1 MQHDRS
7 VKSCVEQI
15 RSQTQEFLDYVNSN
29 NQCAYSDRMVE
40 NILKTAEKLDKV
52 YSSNFES
59 VEKKQENELTAD
71 ERFEKE
77 FEKAMP
83 PTRDAVDHQKE
94 IEVMVSRFF
103 LNDAKEVYSENLEWR
118 IASGGND
125 LVGEIYYND
134 KPACQIKNTL
144 SGYKITPSYAEVDF
158 VADYT
163 ENALKTLRQAGYHI
177 PPVKVNYKYYDEN
190 EELDLTQQTERGR

>member
-15 RSQTQEFLDYVNSN
+15 RSQAQEFLDYVNSN

-40 NILKTAEKLDKV
+40 NILKTAEKLDKI
-52 YSSNFES
+52 YNSNFES
-59 VEKKQENELTAD
+59 VEIKQENNLTAD
-71 ERFEKE
+71 ERFEK
-77 FEKAMP
+77 AMLP
-83 PTRDAVDHQKE
+83 KRDVVDLQKE

-103 LNDAKEVYSENLEWR
+103 LNDAKEVYSENHEWR

-144 SGYKITPSYAEVDF
+144 SDYEITPSYAEVDF

>member
-15 RSQTQEFLDYVNSN
+15 RTQAQEFLDFVNSN

-52 YSSNFES
+52 YNSNFES
-59 VEKKQENELTAD
+59 VEIKQEKTLTDD

-77 FEKAMP
+77 FEKAMT
-83 PTRDAVDHQKE
+83 PTRNVVDHQKE
-94 IEVMVSRFF
+94 VETMVTRFF
-103 LNDAKEVYSENLEWR
+103 MNDAKEVYSDNHEWR
-118 IASGGND
+118 IASGGYD

-134 KPACQIKNTL
+134 KPACQIMNTI
-144 SGYKITPSYAEVDF
+144 SGYEINPAYAEVDF
-158 VADYT
+158 VANYA
-163 ENALKTLRQAGYHI
+163 ENALKKLGLD
-177 PPVKVNYKYYDEN
+177 VKVNYKYDDED
-190 EELDLTQQTERGR
+190 EELDLTGDNEHRGR